1 MRRSLPCLVVLSSL
15 AVFAGPVFAQSG
27 DRRGLWFGLG
37 VAPASVHA
45 KCARCSA
52 DRKLGYAGYV
62 HIGGS
67 FSPRLRAGVEA
78 TGWRQSDPDS
88 TREYGAVTL
97 MVLLHPVPTSPV
109 YLKVGVGA
117 GRYAERGGSDLL
129 SANGFATLLG
139 AGADFR
145 IRQRITIGPY
155 VNYVFSNNQALK
167 VNRLLQFTEL
177 DLNMV
182 QFGVGGRWH

>member
-27 DRRGLWFGLG
+27 ERRGLWLGLG

-45 KCARCSA
+45 KGVRCSA
-52 DRKLGYAGYV
+52 DRKLGYAGYIQ
-62 HIGGS
+62 IGGS
-67 FSPRLRAGVEA
+67 ISTRLKLGAEA
-78 TGWRQSDPDS
+78 TGWRQSDADS

-97 MVLLHPVPTSPV
+97 VLLLHPVPTSPV

-129 SANGFATLLG
+129 SANGFAALLG

-145 IRQRITIGPY
+145 IGQRITIGPY
-155 VNYVFSNNQALK
+155 VNYLFSNNQNQK
-167 VNRLLQFTEL
+167 VNRLLQFTTL

>member
-1 MRRSLPCLVVLSSL
+1 MRRSLRCQVVLSSL

-27 DRRGLWFGLG
+27 ERRGLWFGLG

-45 KCARCSA
+45 ECARCSA
-52 DRKLGYAGYV
+52 DRKLGYAGYIQ
-62 HIGGS
+62 IGGS
-67 FSPRLRAGVEA
+67 FSPRLKAGVEA
-78 TGWRQSDPDS
+78 TGWRQSDADS

-97 MVLLHPVPTSPV
+97 VLLLHPVPTSPV
-109 YLKVGVGA
+109 YLKVGVGT
-117 GRYAERGGSDLL
+117 GRYAQRGGSNLL

-155 VNYVFSNNQALK
+155 VNYLFSNNQDQN
-167 VNRLLQFTEL
+167 VNRLLQAATL

-182 QFGVGGRWH
+182 QFGVGGRWQ

>member
-27 DRRGLWFGLG
+27 ERRGLWFGLG

-45 KCARCSA
+45 KCVRCSD
-52 DRKLGYAGYV
+52 DRKLGYAGYIQ
-62 HIGGS
+62 IGGS
-67 FSPRLRAGVEA
+67 ISRRLKVGVEA

-88 TREYGAVTL
+88 TREFGAVTL
-97 MVLLHPVPTSPV
+97 VALLHPVPTGPV
-109 YLKVGVGA
+109 YLKVGIGA
-117 GRYAERGGSDLL
+117 GRYAQRGGPNLL

-155 VNYVFSNNQALK
+155 VHYLFSNDQDQI
-167 VNRLLQFTEL
+167 VNRLLQFTTL

>member
-27 DRRGLWFGLG
+27 ERRGVWFGIG

-45 KCARCSA
+45 RCAQCSA
-52 DRKLGYAGYV
+52 DRKLGYAGYI

-67 FSPRLRAGVEA
+67 LATRIKAGVEA
-78 TGWRQSDPDS
+78 TGWRQSDADS

-97 MVLLHPVPTSPV
+97 VVLLHPVPTGPV

-117 GRYAERGGSDLL
+117 GRYAEQGGSDLL

-155 VNYVFSNNQALK
+155 VNYLFSNNQDK
-167 VNRLLQFTEL
+167 NVDRLPQFGTL